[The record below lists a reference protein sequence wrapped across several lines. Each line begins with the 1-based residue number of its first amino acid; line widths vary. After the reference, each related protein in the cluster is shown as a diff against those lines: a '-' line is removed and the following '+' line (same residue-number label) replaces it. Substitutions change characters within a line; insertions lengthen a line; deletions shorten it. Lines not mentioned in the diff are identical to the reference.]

1 MRTHPHEPHKPLR
14 HRSTAD
20 ADADLRARLRASLSD
35 TPVPELEALE
45 GRVLAQWQLR
55 GAQSG
60 ATPQGRGGVLAMGG
74 HARQVLAALVIV
86 ALVAVLG
93 LQQMQKNSKAALDE
107 LAEPDVLS
115 LISLGE
121 L

>member
-1 MRTHPHEPHKPLR
+1 MRTQPHEPLR
-14 HRSTAD
+14 HRAATD

-35 TPVPELEALE
+35 PPGPELKALE
-45 GRVLAQWQLR
+45 DRVLAQWQLR
-55 GAQSG
+55 GAAGG
-60 ATPQGRGGVLAMGG
+60 AVPQGRGGVLALGG
-74 HARQVLAALVIV
+74 HARQVLAGLVLV
-86 ALVAVLG
+86 ALVATMG
-93 LQQMQKNSKAALDE
+93 LQQMHKSSKVAMDE